1 MNKKI
6 KVLILGAGRVFRH
19 YLFIIKKYNIKDLEI
34 VAVVD
39 KKKINKDLRKYN
51 FNYFNSLHKALQ
63 VSKPDLAII
72 LTPSGMH
79 YEHSKLFL
87 KKKIN
92 VLCEKP
98 LALFPKQ
105 IIELG
110 KLAKKNNVL
119 YDVVFQNRFNP
130 ALQFAK
136 NLINKNI
143 LGKIITSSIRVLWCR
158 FPNYY
163 QDGWH
168 GTWKMDGGVLSQQA
182 IHHLDALNWLIGPI
196 KKVFSIKK
204 TMLNKLE
211 AEDTIVCL
219 FELANNSIC
228 TFQATTAV
236 RPNDKVAE
244 INIVGEKGYL
254 TIGGIALNKIVDLEI
269 INSKN
274 ISSNQIKKKNS
285 QKVFNGYGLSHAA
298 VLKKTIKNLIKKI
311 RNKPLVGY
319 KDASYVQQ
327 IIHSIYK
334 STENQKFYDVKLNN
348 LSKLGR

>member
-1 MNKKI
+1 MSKKI
-6 KVLILGAGRVFRH
+6 KVLILGAGRVFKH
-19 YLFIIKKYNIKDLEI
+19 YLFIIEKYKIKNLEI
-34 VAVVD
+34 IAVVD
-39 KKKINKDLRKYN
+39 KKKLNKDLKKYN
-51 FNYFNSLHKALQ
+51 FNYFNTINKAMQ
-63 VSKPDLAII
+63 VEKPDLAII

-79 YEHSKLFL
+79 YQHAKFFL
-87 KKKIN
+87 KKKIH

-98 LALFPKQ
+98 LAFFPKQ

-110 KLAKKNNVL
+110 NLAKKNNIL

-163 QDGWH
+163 QDEWH

-182 IHHLDALNWLIGPI
+182 IHHLDALNWLIGPV

-219 FELANNSIC
+219 FELLDNSIC
-228 TFQATTAV
+228 TFQATTAA
-236 RPNDKVAE
+236 RPNDKIAE
-244 INIVGEKGYL
+244 ITIVGKKGYL

-269 INSKN
+269 VNSKN
-274 ISSNQIKKKNS
+274 SNTALVKKKNS
-285 QKVFNGYGLSHAA
+285 QKVFSGYGLGHAT
-298 VLKKTIKNLIKKI
+298 VLKKTINNLIKKNI
-311 RNKPLVGY
+311 AKPLVGY
-319 KDASYVQQ
+319 KDASYIQQ
-327 IIHSIYK
+327 IIQSIYK
-334 STENQKFYDVKLNN
+334 SSENKKFYNVKLNN